1 MTDPVAQLP
10 VLRRAVASSTTT
22 TSGDGDANGTANGKE
37 GVVWEGYHVG
47 CI

>member
-1 MTDPVAQLP
+1 MAQLP

-22 TSGDGDANGTANGKE
+22 AAAAGDGTGE
-37 GVVWEGYHVG
+37 ERVVWEGYHVG